1 MVLKKNIIKGISAL
15 CVILACFS
23 CKKDNQLID
32 PTGESDKTIQN
43 TSGTLGYNEEFEV
56 WQVRHHI
63 PGTHDSVDY
72 YLITEM
78 PDKKFTFEEGKQ
90 VSVSGFCYRI
100 PRLILADKGIFYTA
114 GVECYYI
121 KVTDIK

>member
-1 MVLKKNIIKGISAL
+1 MIFKKNIIKGIFAL

-23 CKKDNQLID
+23 CKKDNLLID
-32 PTGESDKTIQN
+32 LTGESDKTIKN
-43 TSGTLGYNEEFEV
+43 TPGTLGYSEDFKM
-56 WQVRHHI
+56 WRVRHSI
-63 PGTHDSVDY
+63 PGTIDSVDI

-78 PDKKFTFEEGKQ
+78 PDRKFTFEEGKQ

-100 PRLILADKGIFYTA
+100 SSQVLADKGIEYPA
-114 GVECYYI
+114 GIECFYI